1 LSCAG
6 NHSSGFALTGSM
18 AAQRRLHTATVLTD
32 GSVLIAGGRNDTN
45 PIHACGPSQNC
56 VILGSAEIDNPLTK
70 GFSGTGS
77 LNNNR
82 AGHTATRLNDG
93 TVLVTGGSNVDS
105 SGVEYALSTA
115 ETYSP
120 ISASFTSTCN
130 PMNTARYA
138 HTATLLNNGKVLI
151 AGGID
156 SNNSYL
162 KTAEL
167 YDPATRTFTPITP
180 GMNAAR
186 ARQKE
191 NGAVR
196 QE

>member
-1 LSCAG
+1 MAHPPRACSWWFQSARGCVPHQRGHPPKDRSVSSWTSLSCAG

-93 TVLVTGGSNVDS
+93 TVLVTGGSN
-105 SGVEYALSTA
+105 
-115 ETYSP
+115 
-120 ISASFTSTCN
+120 
-130 PMNTARYA
+130 
-138 HTATLLNNGKVLI
+138 
-151 AGGID
+151 
-156 SNNSYL
+156 
-162 KTAEL
+162 
-167 YDPATRTFTPITP
+167 
-180 GMNAAR
+180 
-186 ARQKE
+186 
-191 NGAVR
+191 
-196 QE
+196 